1 MIITLKVTESDVDE
15 ILHALRSCYTDYN
28 DKLGEYYNRAME
40 SYNNQLDDIITK
52 IKEQV
57 KEQEV

>member
-1 MIITLKVTESDVDE
+1 MTITLKVTKSDVEE
-15 ILHALRSCYTDYN
+15 ILHALRSCYIDYN
-28 DKLGEYYNRAME
+28 EKLGDYYNRAME
-40 SYNNQLDDIITK
+40 SYNNKLDGIITK

>member
-1 MIITLKVTESDVDE
+1 MVTLKLTNSDVDE
-15 ILHALRSCYTDYN
+15 ILHALRSCYADYN
-28 DKLGEYYNRAME
+28 EKLGDYYNRAME
-40 SYNNQLDDIITK
+40 SYNNKLDGIITK

>member
-1 MIITLKVTESDVDE
+1 MTITLKVTKSDVEE
-15 ILHALRSCYTDYN
+15 ILHALRSCYVDYN
-28 DKLGEYYNRAME
+28 DKLGDYYNKAME
-40 SYNNQLDDIITK
+40 SYNNQLDGIITK

>member
-1 MIITLKVTESDVDE
+1 MVTLKLTNSDVDE
-15 ILHALRSCYTDYN
+15 ILHALRSCYVDYN
-28 DKLGEYYNRAME
+28 DKLDDYYNRAME
-40 SYNNQLDDIITK
+40 SYNNQLDGIITK

>member
-1 MIITLKVTESDVDE
+1 MVTLKLTNSDVDE
-15 ILHALRSCYTDYN
+15 ILHALRLCFADYN
-28 DKLGEYYNRAME
+28 DKLGDYYNRAME
-40 SYNNQLDDIITK
+40 SYNNQLDSIITK